1 LNNTFVINS
10 LIIISIVFSSMLYA
24 QEKSVATTLP
34 ITQALSK
41 SLLKHTP
48 INSVYLPPK
57 RLPVKRIASWLKS
70 KSEARIKRVSALSAL
85 VTVESIWPQYAAY
98 GKLRTQNIRM
108 IPVDIA
114 QELNEPGSRVRISTL
129 PEQANH
135 YFWLAPDNLVL
146 MGQIL
151 ARDLSRIWP
160 EHAAQ
165 IKLNLKQLRHQIQ
178 TFSLRLDQLLLEHEV
193 ISICVQTPE
202 LTPLAEAM
210 FLPVE
215 EGGQC
220 DQQALNIT
228 KLGRNIQPSPMSWNL
243 NPAEKPL
250 KTDIEDW
257 LRGNLARLQ
266 QALRAESLADSR

>member
-135 YFWLAPDNLVL
+135 YFWLAP
-146 MGQIL
+146 
-151 ARDLSRIWP
+151 
-160 EHAAQ
+160 
-165 IKLNLKQLRHQIQ
+165 
-178 TFSLRLDQLLLEHEV
+178 
-193 ISICVQTPE
+193 
-202 LTPLAEAM
+202 
-210 FLPVE
+210 
-215 EGGQC
+215 
-220 DQQALNIT
+220 
-228 KLGRNIQPSPMSWNL
+228 
-243 NPAEKPL
+243 
-250 KTDIEDW
+250 
-257 LRGNLARLQ
+257 
-266 QALRAESLADSR
+266 